1 MKIDLRLTNGRIFYD
16 GNVIEGDLEV
26 SNGKIFSIGE
36 NRTSEAEKVVDLDK
50 KLVLPGIIDEHVHF
64 RDPGYTHK
72 ANFKTESKA
81 AAVGGITTVFEMPNT
96 KPPVTNV
103 QRFEEKKEIID
114 QKSFIDYALFAQIDQ
129 ESVETTDI
137 KELDEKGVIGYKIFM
152 IPSGGGKDAIP
163 HLGKIYSAMKKVKR
177 TNKPLLFHTEKNELL
192 EKFTEEAKNK
202 DKSKLS
208 YHMASRPPIV
218 EELAAMELIKMNSEV
233 GGKLLLP
240 HSSSKG
246 VVESACR
253 SRSEGNK
260 VYVETAPQYLLLTED
275 GLKDKGPFYKFNPP
289 ARSEEHVKFLWNGIK
304 NGFIQTI
311 GSDHAPHAEEEK
323 EAGLED
329 ISKAPG
335 GAPGTEHMLS
345 LMFTQVNEDKLTLE
359 ELVRLM
365 SRNPSKLYGLFP
377 NKGSLI
383 PGTDADITIIDPDK
397 EETIDPEKMYS
408 NQKYTPFE
416 GHEVKGVPEM
426 TIVRGEIVMKDRKIQ
441 QGPGYGKYI
450 SP

>member
-1 MKIDLRLTNGRIFYD
+1 MELDLRLTNGRIFFD
-16 GNVIEGDLEV
+16 GNVIEGDIEV
-26 SNGKIFSIGE
+26 NNGKIFSIGKD
-36 NRTSEAEKVVDLDK
+36 RSSEAEKVVDLDN

-72 ANFKTESKA
+72 ANFNTETKA
-81 AAVGGITTVFEMPNT
+81 AAMGGITTVFEMPNT

-103 QRFEEKKEIID
+103 KRFEEKREIID
-114 QKSFIDYALFAQIDQ
+114 QKSFIDFALFAQIDQ
-129 ESVETTDI
+129 KSVETDDI
-137 KELDEKGVIGYKIFM
+137 KKLDEEGVIGYKIFM

-163 HLGKIYSAMKKVKR
+163 HLGKIFTAMEKVKT
-177 TNKPLLFHTEKNELL
+177 TNKPLLFHSEKNELL
-192 EKFTEEAKNK
+192 DKFTEEAKNK

-246 VVESACR
+246 VVEAACR
-253 SRSEGNK
+253 SRSEGNE
-260 VYVETAPQYLLLTED
+260 VFVETAPQYLLLNKD
-275 GLKDKGPFYKFNPP
+275 DLKDKDAFYKFNPP
-289 ARSEEHVKFLWNGIK
+289 ARSEEHVKSLWNGIK

-311 GSDHAPHAEEEK
+311 GSDHAPHAKKEK
-323 EAGLED
+323 ENGLDD

-345 LMFTQVNEDKLTLE
+345 LMFTQINENKLTLE
-359 ELVRLM
+359 KLVRLM
-365 SRNPSKLYGLFP
+365 SVNPSKLYGLYP
-377 NKGSLI
+377 NKGSLM

-397 EETIDPEKMYS
+397 EKTIKTEEMYS

-416 GHEVKGVPEM
+416 GYKVKGIPEI
-426 TIVRGEIVMKDRKIQ
+426 TIVRGKIVMKDRKIQ
-441 QGPGYGKYI
+441 QDPGYGQYI